1 MNQEPIDERDFVSDF
16 RKDNK
21 IGFYRFVKQYDNYMY
36 PIMRAKGYEPKT
48 SNTRTVVFTFG
59 EVSYSRRGYK
69 KNGIWCYPVDEK
81 LGLTR
86 YIRYSRELM
95 YQIAKMSTIVSYR
108 KVVEMIDMVYGVFI
122 TYSTVCN
129 AVKMTTQLFNER
141 DDYRFYESHD
151 IDKRIESEI
160 IYIEGDG
167 VMVKTKEGER
177 KRTDLAHFVV
187 HTGSKKIGKNRYE
200 LQNKRETISTE
211 HTQSKERL
219 IDVLEN
225 DYHITKDTLIVTN
238 SDHGHGYTPYT
249 FKEVARHLG
258 VKRHEHFWD
267 AYHLNKKISKE
278 MKPFGSDLTDLLYEA
293 VKYHSKKSV
302 RTILDT
308 AESMCVDEEA
318 LNQLNE
324 FRKKLLNNF
333 QYTKPAELRG
343 LTHAGVG
350 IMESQHR
357 KVSYRMKHRG
367 MYWSKKGADTMS
379 RMIIL
384 DYQKELRDL
393 FFGEWRQEY
402 EKIKALPT
410 SASDYLKKSEIS
422 TRDRANN
429 KKHLN
434 KKISRLVRGY

>member
-16 RKDNK
+16 RKNNK
-21 IGFYRFVKQYDNYMY
+21 AGFYRFVKQYDNYMY
-36 PIMRAKGYEPKT
+36 PIMRAKGYEPKK
-48 SNTRTVVFTFG
+48 SKTRTVVFTVG

-69 KNGIWCYPVDEK
+69 KNGVWCYPVDEK
-81 LGLTR
+81 LGLER
-86 YIRYSRELM
+86 YMRHSRELM

-108 KVVEMIDMVYGVFI
+108 KVVQMIDMVYGVFI
-122 TYSTVCN
+122 TYSTVLN
-129 AVKMTTQLFNER
+129 AVKITTQLFNER
-141 DDYRFYESHD
+141 DDYRFYDSHD
-151 IDKRIESEI
+151 INKKIESEI

-167 VMVKTKEGER
+167 VMVKTKEGDR

-200 LQNKRETISTE
+200 LQNKRETISTD
-211 HTQSKERL
+211 HSQAKERL

-225 DYHITKDTLIVTN
+225 DYQITKDTLIVTN

-249 FKEVARHLG
+249 FKEIAKHLG

-267 AYHLNKKISKE
+267 AYHLNKKIDKE
-278 MKPFGSDLTDLLYEA
+278 MKSFGSDLTHLLYEA
-293 VKYHSKKSV
+293 VKCHSKKTA

-308 AESMCVDEEA
+308 AESMCTDEEA
-318 LNQLNE
+318 AYQLDE

-343 LTHAGVG
+343 LTYAAIG

-357 KVSYRMKHRG
+357 KVSYRMKRRG
-367 MYWSKKGADTMS
+367 MYWSIKGSDTMS

-393 FFGEWRQEY
+393 FFGDWRDAY
-402 EKIKALPT
+402 EKFQSLPT
-410 SASDYLKKSEIS
+410 SASEYLSENSNRLI
-422 TRDRANN
+422 N
-429 KKHLN
+429 KTIQKRVSHT
-434 KKISRLVRGY
+434 KIAQRLR

>member
-16 RKDNK
+16 RRDNK
-21 IGFYRFVKQYDNYMY
+21 TGFYRFVKQYDNYMY

-48 SNTRTVVFTFG
+48 SNVRTVVFTFG

-69 KNGIWCYPVDEK
+69 KNGVWCYPVDEK
-81 LGLTR
+81 LGLER
-86 YIRYSRELM
+86 YMRHSKELM

-108 KVVEMIDMVYGVFI
+108 KVVQMIDMVYGVFI
-122 TYSTVCN
+122 TYSTVRN

-151 IDKRIESEI
+151 IDKKIESEI

-167 VMVKTKEGER
+167 VMVKTKEGDR

-200 LQNKRETISTE
+200 LQNKRETISTD
-211 HTQSKERL
+211 HAQAKERL

-225 DYHITKDTLIVTN
+225 DYQITKDTLIVTN

-249 FKEVARHLG
+249 FKEIAKHLG

-267 AYHLNKKISKE
+267 AYHLNKKIDKE
-278 MKPFGSDLTDLLYEA
+278 MKPFGSDLTHLLYEA
-293 VKYHSKKSV
+293 VKCHSKKTV

-308 AESMCVDEEA
+308 AESMCTDEEA
-318 LNQLNE
+318 AYQLDE

-343 LTHAGVG
+343 LTHAGIG

-357 KVSYRMKHRG
+357 EVSYRMKRRG
-367 MYWSKKGADTMS
+367 MYWSIKGADTMS

-393 FFGEWRQEY
+393 FFGDWRDAY
-402 EKIKALPT
+402 EKFQSLPT
-410 SASDYLKKSEIS
+410 SASEYLSENS
-422 TRDRANN
+422 
-429 KKHLN
+429 
-434 KKISRLVRGY
+434 SRLINKTIQKRVSHTKIAQRLR

>member
-16 RKDNK
+16 RRDNK
-21 IGFYRFVKQYDNYMY
+21 TGFYRFVKQYDNYMY

-48 SNTRTVVFTFG
+48 SNVRTVVFTFG

-69 KNGIWCYPVDEK
+69 KNGVWCYPVDEK
-81 LGLTR
+81 LGLER
-86 YIRYSRELM
+86 YMRHSKELM

-108 KVVEMIDMVYGVFI
+108 KVVQMIDMVYGVFI
-122 TYSTVCN
+122 TYTTVRN

-151 IDKRIESEI
+151 IDKKIESEI

-167 VMVKTKEGER
+167 VMVKTKEGDR

-200 LQNKRETISTE
+200 LQNKRETISTD
-211 HTQSKERL
+211 HAQAKERL

-225 DYHITKDTLIVTN
+225 DYQITKDTLIVTN

-249 FKEVARHLG
+249 FKEIAKHLG

-267 AYHLNKKISKE
+267 AYHLNKKIDKE
-278 MKPFGSDLTDLLYEA
+278 MKPFGSDLTHLLYEA
-293 VKYHSKKSV
+293 VKCHSKKTV

-308 AESMCVDEEA
+308 AESMCTDEEA
-318 LNQLNE
+318 AYQLDE

-343 LTHAGVG
+343 LTHAGIG

-357 KVSYRMKHRG
+357 KVSYRMKRRG
-367 MYWSKKGADTMS
+367 MYWSIKGADTMS
-379 RMIIL
+379 RMIML

-393 FFGEWRQEY
+393 FFGDWRDAY
-402 EKIKALPT
+402 EKFQSLPT
-410 SASDYLKKSEIS
+410 SASEYLSENS
-422 TRDRANN
+422 
-429 KKHLN
+429 
-434 KKISRLVRGY
+434 SRLINKTIQKRVSHTKIAQRLR

>member
-16 RKDNK
+16 RRDNK
-21 IGFYRFVKQYDNYMY
+21 TGFYRFVKQYDNYMY

-48 SNTRTVVFTFG
+48 SNVRTVVFTFG

-69 KNGIWCYPVDEK
+69 KNGVWCYPVDEK
-81 LGLTR
+81 LGLER
-86 YIRYSRELM
+86 YMRHSKELM

-108 KVVEMIDMVYGVFI
+108 KVVQMIDMVYGVFI
-122 TYSTVCN
+122 TYSTVRN

-151 IDKRIESEI
+151 IDKKIESEI

-167 VMVKTKEGER
+167 VMVKTKEGDR

-200 LQNKRETISTE
+200 LQNKRETISTD
-211 HTQSKERL
+211 HAQAKERL

-225 DYHITKDTLIVTN
+225 DYQITKDTLIVTN

-249 FKEVARHLG
+249 FKEIAKHLG

-267 AYHLNKKISKE
+267 AYHLNKKIDKE
-278 MKPFGSDLTDLLYEA
+278 MKPFGSDLTHLLYEA
-293 VKYHSKKSV
+293 VKCHSKKTV

-308 AESMCVDEEA
+308 AESMCTDEEA
-318 LNQLNE
+318 AYQLDE

-333 QYTKPAELRG
+333 QYTKPAESRG
-343 LTHAGVG
+343 LTHAGIG

-357 KVSYRMKHRG
+357 KVSYRMKRRG
-367 MYWSKKGADTMS
+367 MYWSIKGADTMS

-393 FFGEWRQEY
+393 FFGDWRDAY
-402 EKIKALPT
+402 EKFQSLPT
-410 SASDYLKKSEIS
+410 SASEYLSENS
-422 TRDRANN
+422 
-429 KKHLN
+429 
-434 KKISRLVRGY
+434 SRLINKTIQKRVSHTKIAQRLR